1 MLREA
6 ELEEV
11 WVADGFGVFEL
22 DEELSVEEMIQA
34 GWRREIRSRDRN
46 KISLCKLL
54 SKDCLDRKPRSGRP
68 KALTNAEIDHL
79 VLTVKSNFRT
89 RRMCLVNIRREAR
102 LGHVSDSTVWKA
114 LRSRGIKAYRE
125 MFKFILKSE
134 NKVVRL
140 KYCMDRKEW
149 GIEEW
154 KNYGFTDEMSIE
166 VGGLFG
172 LNLVWR
178 DKTEKWHKDC
188 VGCMKKQ
195 GESVMCWGMIG

>member
-1 MLREA
+1 MRELGLQFKEIQTRTGVGISTASDIHRHAMKNAIAKRETALPNVLREA

-11 WVADGFGVFEL
+11 WVADGFGVLEL

-46 KISLCKLL
+46 KISLCELL
-54 SKDCLDRKPRSGRP
+54 SKDCLDRKSRSGRP
-68 KALTNAEIDHL
+68 KALTDAEIDHL

-89 RRMCLVNIRREAR
+89 WQMCLVDIRREAG

-114 LRSRGIKAYRE
+114 LRSWGIKAYRE

-149 GIEEW
+149 GIEE
-154 KNYGFTDEMSIE
+154 
-166 VGGLFG
+166 
-172 LNLVWR
+172 
-178 DKTEKWHKDC
+178 
-188 VGCMKKQ
+188 
-195 GESVMCWGMIG
+195 